1 MSSRRMHL
9 VFFFLTSILLG
20 CSPSVSSASAK
31 VTALPS
37 ASAPDATVTPLPPLV
52 FEGSGDFS
60 IDVPPHESSLLR
72 ISGNASSSHFAV
84 STYSETGELIKNLV
98 DTRIPYKGVRPLDF
112 REGQQ
117 TTRLEVKAAS
127 RWRIELLPIGM
138 ARRVYSPGAFEGNG
152 DDVVII
158 QSGAPE
164 RARITG
170 NTAAVPFRVT
180 AFMDDSGIDVLVD
193 TTKPTD
199 VNLPVRSNLVVI
211 VVNAVGNWR
220 IELSEAAGQSVS

>member
-1 MSSRRMHL
+1 M
-9 VFFFLTSILLG
+9 
-20 CSPSVSSASAK
+20 
-31 VTALPS
+31 
-37 ASAPDATVTPLPPLV
+37 PPLV
-52 FEGSGDFS
+52 YEGSGDFS
-60 IDVPPHESSLLR
+60 IGVLPHESSLLR

-84 STYSETGELIKNLV
+84 SSYSKTGELIKNLV
-98 DTRIPYKGVRPLDF
+98 DTRMPYKGVRPLDF

-117 TTRLEVKAAS
+117 TARLEVKAVG

-138 ARRVYSPGAFEGNG
+138 ARRVHSPGAFEGNG

-170 NTAAVPFRVT
+170 NVAAAPFRVT

-199 VNLPVRSNLVVI
+199 VDLPIRSNLVVI
-211 VVNAVGNWR
+211 VVQAVGKWR
-220 IELSEAAGQSVS
+220 IELSEASGQSAS